1 VSLDLKQIRRAFA
14 GKLDESTRRQ
24 PAGRHAVVAAIVR
37 QGDTGG
43 EVLLI
48 ERADD
53 ERDPWSGHMALPGGR
68 HDPVD
73 TDLLATAQRETL
85 EEIGLS
91 LEANAE
97 LLGRLESVR
106 AALVDRSFE
115 ICPLVFA
122 LERGEVP
129 LFLNPLEVKKVI
141 WASLAHLMSPA
152 AVTNFEYRRRSS
164 DVGEPRSLHF
174 PAFDVAGHIVWGLTY
189 RILNN
194 LLDMARLDMPR

>member
-1 VSLDLKQIRRAFA
+1 M
-14 GKLDESTRRQ
+14 
-24 PAGRHAVVAAIVR
+24 VAAIVR

-141 WASLAHLMSPA
+141 WANLAHLMSPA

-174 PAFDVAGHIVWGLTY
+174 PAFDVTGHIVWGLTY